1 MTAITFADVS
11 RDRLYW
17 DRYQYVINFHL
28 PWAGKLRNL
37 FRPGWS
43 NRRPD
48 YIRLAGPRDASNIRN
63 VQAVVALLLPYKDQ
77 YRSVI
82 TCDWLSVYTSDIEL
96 INLLVP
102 LIPATGNRPRF
113 HRCAITR
120 DRDVVVLNRT
130 QHQFRTYFNSVSLDR
145 PEKQRLLNFVSN
157 RGDYFRI
164 TPGLRRRLESDWSWC
179 NLDRTNFLDHHDA
192 SDALMLSLVLPG
204 IVRMTVPIQ
213 TK

>member
-1 MTAITFADVS
+1 MTAITFSDVN

-37 FRPGWS
+37 FRPGWT
-43 NRRPD
+43 NYRPD

-63 VQAVVALLLPYKDQ
+63 VQAVVALLLSYKDQ

-96 INLLVP
+96 INQLVP
-102 LIPATGNRPRF
+102 LIPATGNPPEY

-120 DRDVVVLNRT
+120 DRDVVVLNKT
-130 QHQFRTYFNSVSLDR
+130 QHQYRTYFNQMCLDR

-179 NLDRTNFLDHHDA
+179 NLDRSNFLDHHDA
-192 SDALMLSLVLPG
+192 NDVLMLSLVLPG

>member
-1 MTAITFADVS
+1 
-11 RDRLYW
+11 
-17 DRYQYVINFHL
+17 
-28 PWAGKLRNL
+28 
-37 FRPGWS
+37 
-43 NRRPD
+43 
-48 YIRLAGPRDASNIRN
+48 
-63 VQAVVALLLPYKDQ
+63 
-77 YRSVI
+77 
-82 TCDWLSVYTSDIEL
+82 VYTSDIEL

-120 DRDVVVLNRT
+120 ERDSVILRRT
-130 QHQFRTYFNSVSLDR
+130 AHQYRTYFNSVSLDR
-145 PEKQRLLNFVSN
+145 PEKQRLLNFVNN

-164 TPGLRRRLESDWSWC
+164 TPGFRRRLESDWSWC